1 MRNVRFVITLCLFIL
16 LGTHLVKAQT
26 VTNPNDR
33 EYSLQTP
40 QGIIKGMM
48 MTPGIGE
55 GYPVVLL
62 IAGSGPTDMNGNSMQ
77 LGIQPNTLKL
87 IAEGLAQKGIATVR
101 FDKRGIASS
110 AAAAKDEFSLRFDD
124 YVNDVRLWIDKLAG
138 DRRFKGVYVL
148 GHSEGALIGM
158 VACRSNTK
166 VKGFISVA
174 GSGKSMDKLIESQL
188 SALPQELKDRVV
200 AINDSLRNGKLYPQ
214 VPLGLQALFR
224 TSVQPYL
231 ISCYKYNPIDIIGT
245 LEMPVMIVQ
254 GKTDI
259 QVPWADAELLKQAAP
274 KAGLFLIADMNHVLK
289 DCSVMEQ
296 QAQLATYSDPS
307 LPLNSELLLLLE
319 KFVKNP

>member
-40 QGIIKGMM
+40 QGIIRGMM
-48 MTPGIGE
+48 MTPGMGE

-138 DRRFKGVYVL
+138 DRRFKDVYVL

-158 VACRSNTK
+158 VSCRTNAK
-166 VKGFISVA
+166 VKGFVSVA
-174 GSGKSMDKLIESQL
+174 GPGKPMDKLIESQL
-188 SALPQELKDRVV
+188 SALPQDLKAIPSRIIRTLLLRLTLPSRTKQPAIVPTLVILNTSMISMV
-200 AINDSLRNGKLYPQ
+200 AVIS
-214 VPLGLQALFR
+214 
-224 TSVQPYL
+224 SL
-231 ISCYKYNPIDIIGT
+231 ISGESIPSI
-245 LEMPVMIVQ
+245 
-254 GKTDI
+254 
-259 QVPWADAELLKQAAP
+259 AA
-274 KAGLFLIADMNHVLK
+274 LISSIA
-289 DCSVMEQ
+289 
-296 QAQLATYSDPS
+296 A
-307 LPLNSELLLLLE
+307 
-319 KFVKNP
+319 